1 MSNDH
6 DIALVRKCRRGDR
19 GALEELVGLYE
30 KRVFSAAYRLTGN
43 PEDAKDV
50 TQVVFLKVF
59 EHLDQYDDR
68 YKFFSWIYRI
78 TVNESINLINRRG
91 RVENL
96 DRPEAVEEL
105 GDSETKGPLTTLD
118 QEQANERIQ
127 QALMKMTP
135 DQRAVIVLRHFAD
148 LSYRDMSEALN
159 IPEKTVQSR
168 LFDAR
173 RRLGE
178 LLNRSGLL

>member
-6 DIALVRKCRRGDR
+6 DIALVRECRRGDR

-135 DQRAVIVLRHFAD
+135 DHRAVIVLRHFAD

-159 IPEKTVQSR
+159 IPEKTVKSR